1 MRNVGGGKG
10 SKRAYPPVP
19 AVALTPPPFLSLTGA
34 SVALDA
40 AALDRV
46 KKESPTPTAF
56 KGEDEATAGAANASA
71 ATACDGAATLTE
83 AQVRAVVLARVLSV
97 VNGSTRVR

>member
-1 MRNVGGGKG
+1 MWGGKRG
-10 SKRAYPPVP
+10 SKRAYPPFQP
-19 AVALTPPPFLSLTGA
+19 SPSPLPPFLSLTGA

-46 KKESPTPTAF
+46 KKESPTPSAF
-56 KGEDEATAGAANASA
+56 KGEDEATAGAADASA

-83 AQVRAVVLARVLSV
+83 AQARAVVLARVLSV